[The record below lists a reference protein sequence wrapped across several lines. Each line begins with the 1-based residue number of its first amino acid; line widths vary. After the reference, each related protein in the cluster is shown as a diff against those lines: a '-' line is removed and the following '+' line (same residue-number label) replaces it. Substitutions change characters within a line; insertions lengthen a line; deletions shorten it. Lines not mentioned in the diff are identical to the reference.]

1 MLLRSIAAR
10 SRGILQPFP
19 LLPCVWPPQSRLKY
33 DRSTQP
39 GRRRRAIA
47 LGAAI
52 AESALRKSNGVL
64 LFTDTTKPVL
74 PDSLD
79 EILRRAK
86 TFMSD
91 ARSPGKIKIPNPL
104 RPTHVNKKR
113 GSEVLATVSS
123 SFLIVQLK
131 PLYRF

>member
-1 MLLRSIAAR
+1 MLLRSHR
-10 SRGILQPFP
+10 SPFRGILQPFP

-39 GRRRRAIA
+39 GHQRHA
-47 LGAAI
+47 LSLSAAI

-64 LFTDTTKPVL
+64 LFIDTTKPGL

-91 ARSPGKIKIPNPL
+91 ARSLGEIKIL
-104 RPTHVNKKR
+104 
-113 GSEVLATVSS
+113 
-123 SFLIVQLK
+123 
-131 PLYRF
+131 